1 MKKTKPTKHKR
12 RLRAVFY
19 LLLIGILG
27 LLLLNPVQ
35 IHYQSLVNKSTHY
48 EAGTVVAIVSQEL
61 SDSDLGS
68 GQSLGVQHL
77 QVSLHSGE
85 IVELNNY
92 LTDTHNILA
101 QPGMRVIV
109 CADIPEGVAPHYTLY
124 NYDRSAAIAGIA
136 LFFVLLMVAI
146 GGRKGFDSSLAILFT
161 LLLLLRFAVP
171 VIYNG
176 GNPFAVGI
184 LTVLASATVTISLL
198 YGFTVRGILAITVTL
213 LGTGLACLLFV
224 IFIYLLHVT
233 GFQSDNA
240 ESLLV
245 VTQNTGLQLRYVLL
259 AATMIS
265 ALGAVMDVAVS
276 LLSALWEIK
285 QTKPDMSSAMLLR
298 SGMNIGRDMIGTM
311 SNTLIFAFAGGALTT
326 MLVLFSYG
334 VQLNQLV
341 SSDYV
346 ALELAQGLSGTM
358 AVILTV
364 PLASISAAA
373 VFTRIKNPG
382 KKPVHIH

>member
-1 MKKTKPTKHKR
+1 MKKTERTKHKC
-12 RLRAVFY
+12 RLRAGFY

-27 LLLLNPVQ
+27 LLLLSPVR
-35 IHYQSLVNKSTHY
+35 IHYQSLVNKSIHY
-48 EAGTVVAIVSQEL
+48 EAGTVVAIPSEEL

-68 GQSLGVQHL
+68 GQFLGVQHL
-77 QVSLHSGE
+77 QVRLHNGE
-85 IVELNNY
+85 IVGLDNY

-101 QPGMRVIV
+101 RPGMRVIV
-109 CADIPEGVAPHYTLY
+109 CADVPEGVAPYYTLY
-124 NYDRSAAIAGIA
+124 NYDRSAAVAGIS
-136 LFFVLLMVAI
+136 LCFVLLMAAI

-161 LLLLLRFAVP
+161 LLLLLRFTVP

-176 GNPFAVGI
+176 VNPFAVGL
-184 LTVLASATVTISLL
+184 LTVLASAAVTIFLL
-198 YGFTVRGILAITVTL
+198 YGFTVRGLLAITVTL
-213 LGTGLACLLFV
+213 LGTSLACLLFMV
-224 IFIYLLHVT
+224 FTHLLHVT
-233 GFQSDNA
+233 GFQSGDA

-245 VTQNTGLQLRYVLL
+245 VTQNTGLQLRDVLL

-276 LLSALWEIK
+276 LLSALWELK
-285 QTKPDMSSAMLLR
+285 LTKPDMSSAMLLR

-334 VQLNQLV
+334 VQPNQLI

-346 ALELAQGLSGTM
+346 ALELSQGLSGTM

-364 PLASISAAA
+364 PLASVSAAA
-373 VFTRIKNPG
+373 AFTRRTNPG
-382 KKPVHIH
+382 EKPV